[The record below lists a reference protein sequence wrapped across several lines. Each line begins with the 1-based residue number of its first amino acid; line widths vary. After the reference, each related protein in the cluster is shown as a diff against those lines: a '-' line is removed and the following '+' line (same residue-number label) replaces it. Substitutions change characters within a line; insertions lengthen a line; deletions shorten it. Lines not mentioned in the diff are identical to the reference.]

1 MGNRAVIITESAD
14 MGLYLHWDGSPDQ
27 VQVFL
32 SFCHMM
38 EYRTPEQDEYG
49 WAQLTKVIGNYID
62 ENQRS
67 HGLSIGVFPIRS
79 PQNSPTNPSETPSE
93 NAVET
98 AETPH
103 SRLSPE
109 LLASLSPGDN
119 GVYVIRDWQVI
130 RHVGGYQSDEPLS
143 PGALLAWLEAIND
156 CQPYH
161 LPEEELKEYVY
172 KNAGL
177 HETSA
182 QGA

>member
-27 VQVFL
+27 VQAFL

-38 EYRTPEQDEYG
+38 GYRTPEQDEYG

-67 HGLSIGVFPIRS
+67 HGLSIGVFPISS
-79 PQNSPTNPSETPSE
+79 PRISPPDMPVNASVSNTGTVE
-93 NAVET
+93 NAR
-98 AETPH
+98 
-103 SRLSPE
+103 SKLSPE

-130 RHVGGYQSDEPLS
+130 RHVGGSQSDEPLS